1 MKKKKMRNKT
11 ISILMA
17 MLLCVSSLT
26 GCGSKSSDKMDKDG
40 NITLNFWSIYPEGDA
55 NYDWFQKIIA
65 EYEEEH
71 TNVKIN
77 YVGISFWDYFTK
89 ITTAMT
95 DPSGPDIYI
104 QTIKDNGDRARGQ
117 VSMNL
122 TPFFDDAFNAGT
134 DFFYEEDVK
143 PMTYE
148 GNVYGVPYALDNR
161 VLYYNIDIV
170 NQLKDTTDAD
180 WTGTKVGQKADTTI
194 TGKPVDLID
203 ADGNVRAP
211 ETYDELLA
219 YQELLTVTESGKITQ
234 LGFDVNIGNC
244 KIENVVFANGGE
256 FFDADGNPIVTTD
269 PGVRKGFEIWHELTH
284 TLSSAKV
291 NAFEDTAGDNTTNL
305 FWSGLVG
312 LMIATNE
319 IPWQNDALG
328 DAKINLGAAPV
339 PYNNIEENHYNFTG
353 GFSLEISNRL
363 SKEDKAVQQAAYDFV
378 KYLCSP
384 EVQEEVLTVTCNMP
398 ANKTVY
404 ETLQANTTD
413 PVKKVVLNEMDHRK
427 AYDYIYDAPNWFGE
441 VQKGL
446 TDYVA
451 DKDDLDATLERIQK
465 AILQL
470 KATY

>member
-1 MKKKKMRNKT
+1 
-11 ISILMA
+11 
-17 MLLCVSSLT
+17 
-26 GCGSKSSDKMDKDG
+26 
-40 NITLNFWSIYPEGDA
+40 
-55 NYDWFQKIIA
+55 
-65 EYEEEH
+65 
-71 TNVKIN
+71 
-77 YVGISFWDYFTK
+77 
-89 ITTAMT
+89 
-95 DPSGPDIYI
+95 
-104 QTIKDNGDRARGQ
+104 
-117 VSMNL
+117 MNL
-122 TPFFDDAFNAGT
+122 TPFFDDTFNAGT

-219 YQELLTVTESGKITQ
+219 YQKMLTVMESGKITQ

-305 FWSGLVG
+305 FW
-312 LMIATNE
+312 
-319 IPWQNDALG
+319 
-328 DAKINLGAAPV
+328 
-339 PYNNIEENHYNFTG
+339 
-353 GFSLEISNRL
+353 
-363 SKEDKAVQQAAYDFV
+363 
-378 KYLCSP
+378 
-384 EVQEEVLTVTCNMP
+384 
-398 ANKTVY
+398 
-404 ETLQANTTD
+404 
-413 PVKKVVLNEMDHRK
+413 
-427 AYDYIYDAPNWFGE
+427 
-441 VQKGL
+441 
-446 TDYVA
+446 
-451 DKDDLDATLERIQK
+451 
-465 AILQL
+465 
-470 KATY
+470 